1 MAGNIDGPV
10 TLCSGGGNFKVSGSA
25 MITKSWTTRLVLRLQ
40 VGFNFYLSILLGTM
54 FPIDWIQC
62 VVFCWLLGS
71 DESRSLGQRHGHR
84 KQISFAQKYF
94 WRVYYSNLIGNDLSV
109 HSASIFDHLWF
120 CLSHHFG
127 IAVGGALHLL
137 EGCSGR
143 SSGCVFRFHVSNRKA
158 THIGTPKLQSFQ
170 TSFWSVYPEATCHPS
185 ILDAIHSPLASA
197 RCCAVPPGA
206 SSNPRMELKNRQRW
220 LGEMGTQS
228 PVAWELWSI

>member
-1 MAGNIDGPV
+1 
-10 TLCSGGGNFKVSGSA
+10 
-25 MITKSWTTRLVLRLQ
+25 
-40 VGFNFYLSILLGTM
+40 M

-71 DESRSLGQRHGHR
+71 DESRSLGQRHGHW

-158 THIGTPKLQSFQ
+158 THIGTPKLHRVSRLHFGVCTRKQPAIHP
-170 TSFWSVYPEATCHPS
+170 FWMPS
-185 ILDAIHSPLASA
+185 IHRLHQRDPAQSHLAPL
-197 RCCAVPPGA
+197 PILGW
-206 SSNPRMELKNRQRW
+206 NWKIDNDGWGRW
-220 LGEMGTQS
+220 GLLQS
-228 PVAWELWSI
+228 PVAWKLWSI